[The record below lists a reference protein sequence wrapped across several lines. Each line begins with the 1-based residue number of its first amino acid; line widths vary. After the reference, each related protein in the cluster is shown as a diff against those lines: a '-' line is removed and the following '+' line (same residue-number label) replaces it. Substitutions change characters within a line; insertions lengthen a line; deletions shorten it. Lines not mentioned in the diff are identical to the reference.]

1 MFEELTLKLDKAF
14 KKLRGRGKLTEKN
27 IADSM
32 REIRRVLLE
41 ADVNYKVV
49 KDFIAN
55 IQEKA
60 IGTDVLQSITPGQ
73 QVIKVV
79 HEGLI
84 DLLGQA
90 NVPIKIGDTQP
101 SVIMMV
107 GLQGSGKTTTAAKLG
122 VLLHKKGRN
131 PLLVAADIYRPAA
144 IDQLKMLGQSI
155 DIPVFSLDNESPVK
169 ISQKAVEHAR
179 QKGFDTAILDTAG
192 RLHVDE
198 EMMVELEKIKSST
211 RPSEILFV
219 ADGMTGQDAVRS
231 AESFLD
237 RLDFDGVI
245 LTKLDGDAKGG
256 AALSIRS
263 VTGKPIKFITNSEK
277 LDGIEPFHPD
287 RMASRILGLGDVV
300 TLVEK
305 AQDVVDQEKSG
316 KLANKL
322 LKQEFTL
329 EDFYDQLQQVK
340 KMGPISQLMGMI
352 PGMGRQLQSM
362 PVDESALGK
371 VEAMINSMTR
381 EERRKPNVI
390 SGSRRKRIA
399 MGSGTTVQDVNR
411 LLKQFHMM
419 QKMIKQ
425 MGRMKSSKLPKGMP
439 LPF

>member
-155 DIPVFSLDNESPVK
+155 DIPVFSLMNP
-169 ISQKAVEHAR
+169 
-179 QKGFDTAILDTAG
+179 
-192 RLHVDE
+192 
-198 EMMVELEKIKSST
+198 
-211 RPSEILFV
+211 
-219 ADGMTGQDAVRS
+219 
-231 AESFLD
+231 
-237 RLDFDGVI
+237 
-245 LTKLDGDAKGG
+245 
-256 AALSIRS
+256 LSIFLRRRL
-263 VTGKPIKFITNSEK
+263 N
-277 LDGIEPFHPD
+277 
-287 RMASRILGLGDVV
+287 
-300 TLVEK
+300 TLV
-305 AQDVVDQEKSG
+305 
-316 KLANKL
+316 
-322 LKQEFTL
+322 
-329 EDFYDQLQQVK
+329 K
-340 KMGPISQLMGMI
+340 KDLIQ
-352 PGMGRQLQSM
+352 R
-362 PVDESALGK
+362 
-371 VEAMINSMTR
+371 
-381 EERRKPNVI
+381 
-390 SGSRRKRIA
+390 
-399 MGSGTTVQDVNR
+399 
-411 LLKQFHMM
+411 F
-419 QKMIKQ
+419 
-425 MGRMKSSKLPKGMP
+425 
-439 LPF
+439 